1 MLMDVPNELFKRGT
15 RELKVDL
22 LMEAIKEYNKIL
34 GGVSLLDY
42 LLIDKSVTIPKR
54 DIIQSLLN
62 MGLAYK
68 YIFELVTQQKLVE
81 SQKKMETVKHTLSK
95 EEVGYFD
102 NSLKCFRTVLD
113 LSVDNPSA
121 LQEIASL
128 YSVKSVL
135 EHYDYQACLQNC
147 KESLWYDPLNSTT
160 HYNIGFIYL
169 RLNQLND
176 ALSHYKLAI
185 KLSETGSSIILN
197 SYYGISCIYKTVQK
211 WPQALYYLLRAKT
224 VSNDDPD
231 INNQLGVVYTELR
244 RTDLAECCYEIAERN
259 YESSVIS
266 KDIKFLLAEI
276 LLNRG
281 HMNSYNGN
289 TRVSIEYY
297 NKSLGVHPKFLL
309 PFQNKIMN
317 LNYLFDEFSDES
329 FIYRQHKLVE
339 KLIPSSGIK
348 VSGYNNVRKR
358 VGFVSGDFK
367 DHPVYYFVACLLET
381 QTEFDV
387 YCYSEKVV
395 SLENVESR
403 VIKNVSDEQ
412 LRAQIIADRIDMLF
426 DLSGHTAM
434 NRMGLFALRA
444 APVQITYIGY
454 PNTTGIRNMDYRI
467 TDGYADERGYKPE
480 RYTERLLF
488 LDRCFL
494 CYKPTLLD
502 LGSQPFVG
510 NGYITFGS
518 FNRLNKITAG
528 VRRVWESLLEGN
540 KNVIVVKTKAL
551 LNETRKQE
559 FLGDFTLSIRDRIR
573 VVPCTVTHNDHLL
586 EYNKIDIALDTFP
599 YSGTTTSC
607 EALSM
612 GVPVLTLRDDTKYF
626 HAQNVT
632 SSILHYSGLDEYI
645 MGSKLEFKAK
655 IQELL
660 QWSLDDWKKLKV
672 ETRSRFVGG
681 NVCDT
686 SDFLEKFTS
695 NIKELIE

>member
-1 MLMDVPNELFKRGT
+1 MDIPNEIFERGT
-15 RELKVDL
+15 RELDVGV
-22 LMEAIKEYNKIL
+22 LMDAIKEYNKIL
-34 GGVSLLDY
+34 GSVSLLDY

-54 DIIQSLLN
+54 DIIQGLLN
-62 MGLAYK
+62 MGLSYK
-68 YIFELVTQQKLVE
+68 YIFELVTQKKMKE
-81 SQKKMETVKHTLSK
+81 SQRKIHTVKHTLSK

-113 LSVDNPSA
+113 LSVDNSSA
-121 LQEIASL
+121 LQEISSL

-135 EHYDYQACLQNC
+135 EHYDYNACLQNC
-147 KESLWYDPLNSTT
+147 RESLWYDPLNATT

-176 ALSHYKLAI
+176 ALTHYKLSI
-185 KLSETGSSIILN
+185 KLSDSGSSIILN

-211 WPQALYYLLRAKT
+211 WPQALYYLLRAKA
-224 VSNDDPD
+224 VSGDDPD

-244 RTDLAECCYEIAERN
+244 RTDLAERCYEVAECN
-259 YESSVIS
+259 YASSVIS
-266 KDIKFLLAEI
+266 RDLEFLLAEI

-297 NKSLGVHPKFLL
+297 NKSLGVYPKFLL

-339 KLIPSSGIK
+339 KLIPSSCVK

-358 VGFVSGDFK
+358 VGFVSGDFR
-367 DHPVYYFVACLLET
+367 DHPVYYFVACLLEN

-387 YCYSEKVV
+387 YCYSERVV
-395 SLENVESR
+395 TLKGVESR

-412 LRAQIIADRIDMLF
+412 LRVQIIADRIDVLF

-467 TDGYADERGYKPE
+467 TDVYSDECGYKPE
-480 RYTERLLF
+480 RYSERLLF

-494 CYKPTLLD
+494 CYKPTLLV
-502 LGSQPFVG
+502 LGDQPFVG

-518 FNRLNKITAG
+518 FNRLNKITSG

-540 KNVIVVKTKAL
+540 ENVLVVKTKAL

-559 FLGDFTLSIRDRIR
+559 FLGEFSVGVRDRIR
-573 VVPCTVTHNDHLL
+573 VVPCTVTHGDHLL

-612 GVPVLTLRDDTKYF
+612 GVPVLTLRDDTTYF

-632 SSILHYSGLDEYI
+632 SSILHYSGLGGYI
-645 MGSKLEFKAK
+645 MGSEGEFREK
-655 IQELL
+655 IQEMLL
-660 QWSLDDWKKLKV
+660 QWSVDDWKRLKV
-672 ETRSRFVGG
+672 ETRAKFVGG
-681 NVCDT
+681 NVCDQL
-686 SDFLEKFTS
+686 DFLAKFTS
-695 NIKELIE
+695 SVCGLIE